1 MTELRTGTRKGFVVI
16 LVPNGENVRKGL
28 IGGTRKVFA
37 VWGHA
42 EFAEGTRKR
51 HTKSI
56 RSGYCPEWRECAN
69 GLYWGHTKLF
79 VAIGARRIRRMHG
92 K

>member
-16 LVPNGENVRKGL
+16 LVPNGENVRMDF

-42 EFAEGTRKR
+42 EFAEGTGKR
-51 HTKSI
+51 HTQNSLWVEHELH
-56 RSGYCPEWRECAN
+56 EWNE
-69 GLYWGHTKLF
+69 YWIAHKT
-79 VAIGARRIRRMHG
+79 G
-92 K
+92 KTL